1 MSKLVRCRA
10 CGYILE
16 ERKVGEVCPACGL
29 KRSVFE
35 PYEDK
40 VSRRRRFLLDLD
52 FHPILVH
59 FPQTFASIL
68 PPLILANLLFP
79 AFYAEQLV
87 AVISFAALVLPLG
100 CVGALASGLFD
111 AKLKLKRLGTPAV
124 IRKIAAG
131 SALLLI
137 SAANALIVASLG
149 FRPQTRVYVLA
160 LSLACLVCAVLLGMM
175 GKKLIPV
182 IMRG

>member
-1 MSKLVRCRA
+1 MSQLVRCRA
-10 CGYILE
+10 CGYIIK
-16 ERKVGEVCPACGL
+16 ERNLGEVCPACGL

-35 PYEDK
+35 PYERK
-40 VSRRRRFLLDLD
+40 VSPRRQFLLDLD
-52 FHPILVH
+52 SHPILVH

-79 AFYAEQLV
+79 AFYGQELV
-87 AVISFAALVLPLG
+87 AVISFTTLVLPLTSM
-100 CVGALASGLFD
+100 GAVASGLFD
-111 AKLKLKRLGTPAV
+111 AKLKLKRLGTPAL

-137 SAANALIVASLG
+137 SAANALIVAFQG
-149 FRPQTRVYVLA
+149 FRPQTRIYVLA

>member
-1 MSKLVRCRA
+1 
-10 CGYILE
+10 
-16 ERKVGEVCPACGL
+16 VGGVCPACGL

-52 FHPILVH
+52 SHPILVH

-68 PPLILANLLFP
+68 PPLILAHLLFP
-79 AFYAEQLV
+79 TFYGQELV
-87 AVISFAALVLPLG
+87 AVISFTALVLPLG
-100 CVGALASGLFD
+100 SVGALASGLFD
-111 AKLKLKRLGTPAV
+111 AKLKLKRLGTPAL

-137 SAANALIVASLG
+137 SAANALIVAFQG

>member
-1 MSKLVRCRA
+1 MKEQKL
-10 CGYILE
+10 
-16 ERKVGEVCPACGL
+16 GEICPACGL

-35 PYEDK
+35 PYKDP
-40 VSRRRRFLLDLD
+40 VSPRRRFLIDLD
-52 FHPILVH
+52 SHPILVH

-79 AFYAEQLV
+79 AFYAKELA
-87 AVISFAALVLPLG
+87 AVISFTALVLPLT
-100 CVGALASGLFD
+100 CVGALASGMFD
-111 AKLKLKRLGTPAV
+111 AKLKLKRLGTPAL
-124 IRKIAAG
+124 IKKSAAG
-131 SALLLI
+131 FALLLT
-137 SAANALIVASLG
+137 SAANALVIVLEG
-149 FRPQTRVYVLA
+149 FRPQTRLLVLT

>member
-1 MSKLVRCRA
+1 MKESKL
-10 CGYILE
+10 
-16 ERKVGEVCPACGL
+16 GEVCPACGL

-40 VSRRRRFLLDLD
+40 VSPRRRFLLDLD
-52 FHPILVH
+52 AHPILVH

-68 PPLILANLLFP
+68 PPLILANLLLP
-79 AFYAEQLV
+79 AFFRDELM
-87 AVISFAALVLPLG
+87 AVISFTALVLPLTS
-100 CVGALASGLFD
+100 VGALASGLFD
-111 AKLKLKRLGTPAV
+111 AKLKLKRLDTPALV
-124 IRKIAAG
+124 RKAAVG

-137 SAANALIVASLG
+137 SAANALIVVFQG
-149 FRPQTRVYVLA
+149 YRPQTRIYVLV
-160 LSLACLVCAVLLGMM
+160 LSVACLACAVLLGMM